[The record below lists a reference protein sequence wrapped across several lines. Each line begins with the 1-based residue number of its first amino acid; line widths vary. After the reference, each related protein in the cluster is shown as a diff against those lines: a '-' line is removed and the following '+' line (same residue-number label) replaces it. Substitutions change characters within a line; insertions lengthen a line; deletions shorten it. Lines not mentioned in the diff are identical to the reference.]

1 VSHPSLGEIK
11 GRPRRGLS
19 GTVVTVLDVGI
30 PVITVL
36 KDAVEIIGAVPFL
49 KPVLAAVLVMSQA
62 ARVRTGCLL
71 WHSLNIEIVIIF

>member
-1 VSHPSLGEIK
+1 LGEIK

-36 KDAVEIIGAVPFL
+36 KNAVEIIGAVPFL
-49 KPVLAAVLVMSQA
+49 KPVLGAVVVMSQA
-62 ARVRTGCLL
+62 ARVGSERLL
-71 WHSLNIEIVIIF
+71 RS